1 MADPHSSIAHA
12 VSDAADNSLRGS
24 ENQKRMGLYI
34 ENVGNERKA
43 LEKLEGTA
51 NATKEQK
58 DDCLELHDKLKEEKA
73 QVTELTEK
81 YNKLQ
86 THLKKDGLD
95 ENDQLQY
102 MDTIQKEDRVVCKK
116 LKNQTFSIV
125 NRYVGQDEFEMLDP
139 AAKIILLDH
148 TVNLQRERIDD
159 LEREI
164 TRLHLR
170 IGMLKEAIGLE
181 NSLKSGSRKIL
192 KDRLDERNN
201 EINELREE
209 INTLKASEI
218 KLLEQK
224 SELQLAVDYT
234 VETIEENRGEFEEKE
249 KEIQRKEKLV
259 EAEQKI
265 QKADRLVDDLR
276 TEVSNIKSKK
286 TGYSCK

>member
-1 MADPHSSIAHA
+1 
-12 VSDAADNSLRGS
+12 
-24 ENQKRMGLYI
+24 MGLYI